1 MAQTSRTFDFPQ
13 LPQRT
18 RVVLL
23 FGAAIALLV
32 VYGTFV
38 LSYQNQRQ
46 AERRLET
53 QLFRYQSFVATTA
66 PTVEGVEELQS
77 QLSAAQVRL
86 ATSRAQLPAAGEQV
100 DVVQSV
106 VRAGRQHSVEI
117 TRLEIESETTTD
129 VVREQRYNLQAAGSL
144 ANVLAFSEA
153 LETEVLPS
161 SRLENASVRRMSG
174 DESGGNQQDRYMLTA
189 GLLVLTTQD
198 LVTVGQPTPDQA
210 ARAEQL
216 RTQYEQA
223 MAEQDYE
230 RALSLLT
237 RLSLVTSTDQD
248 ALLYD
253 THVEYGQS
261 LLEDGFLAR
270 AEEQFTLALAIR
282 PEGEEAIL
290 GLLQVS
296 EQQTQTPEP
305 GETVG
310 AGLPSRTPGSGELPA
325 TPTPTEFGRQPT
337 STLPPTQPPPPTNTR
352 GPTNTP
358 RPTQPLVPTNTPT
371 VTNTPAPTGTPNPY
385 KFGAEQPFYLPN
397 CGVTMVRGTVKTQ
410 TGQPLNGVTVRV
422 WWDGAGP
429 EQAYSRPSGTDPTK
443 PNGYWDVVLD
453 SGPKVGK
460 WYVTVV
466 DRDTGAALSETT
478 TVNTDV
484 GPCQPGGDGK
494 QVVIVDFVRFAGEIG
509 TPAPTSTATR
519 VPTNTRI
526 PSSTPTETSTPTV
539 TPTATRTPLTYR
551 CSDCP
556 QGIPDDITTPLESE
570 INVDEDVIIRK
581 VRVFVW
587 LTHEDINDIR
597 IELLAPNGER
607 FTLREEPDSGSDDT
621 ELRTR
626 YTIDS
631 DRIEDENAQGAW
643 TLILTDTK
651 PGREG
656 ELLDWN
662 LELFP

>member
-1 MAQTSRTFDFPQ
+1 MAQTSRTFDVPQ

-23 FGAAIALLV
+23 FGAAIVLLV
-32 VYGTFV
+32 VYGAFV
-38 LSYQNQRQ
+38 LAYQNQRQ
-46 AERRLET
+46 IERRLET

-86 ATSRAQLPAAGEQV
+86 ATARAQLPAAGEQV
-100 DVVQSV
+100 DVVQRV
-106 VRAGRQHSVEI
+106 VRAGRQHGVEI
-117 TRLEIESETTTD
+117 STFEIESETRSD
-129 VVREQRYNLQAAGSL
+129 VVREQRYNLQATGSL

-161 SRLENASVRRMSG
+161 SRLENASVRRMEG
-174 DESGGNQQDRYMLTA
+174 DQQQDRYRLTA
-189 GLLVLTTQD
+189 GLLLLTTQD
-198 LVTVGQPTPDQA
+198 VVTTGQPTPDQA

-216 RTQYEQA
+216 LAQYEEA

-237 RLSLVTSTDQD
+237 RLSLVSSMDQD

-253 THVEYGQS
+253 THIKYGQS
-261 LLEDGFLAR
+261 LLERGFLAR

-296 EQQTQTPEP
+296 EQQTETPEP
-305 GETVG
+305 DETTA
-310 AGLPSRTPGSGELPA
+310 AGQPTRTPGPGEPQA
-325 TPTPTEFGRQPT
+325 TPTPTEDGRQPT

-371 VTNTPAPTGTPNPY
+371 ITNTPAPTGTPNPY
-385 KFGAEQPFYLPN
+385 KFGAEDPFYLPN
-397 CGVTMVRGTVKTQ
+397 CGLTMVRGMIKTE

-429 EQAYSRPSGTDPTK
+429 EQVYSRPSGTDPTK
-443 PNGYWDVVLD
+443 PNGYWDVVLA

-466 DRDTGAALSETT
+466 DRETGAPLSETI

-484 GPCQPGGDGK
+484 GPCEPGGSGK
-494 QVVIVDFVRFAGEIG
+494 QVVIVDFVRFAGDIG
-509 TPAPTSTATR
+509 TPAPTSTATT
-519 VPTNTRI
+519 VPTNTPV
-526 PSSTPTETSTPTV
+526 PSGTPTETSTPTV
-539 TPTATRTPLTYR
+539 TPTPTQTPLTYR

-556 QGIPDDITTPLESE
+556 QDIPDDITIPLESE
-570 INVDEDVIIRK
+570 IEVDDDVVVRK
-581 VRVFVW
+581 VRINAWF
-587 LTHEDINDIR
+587 THEDINDVR

-621 ELRTR
+621 ELRQR
-626 YTIDS
+626 YTVDS
-631 DRIEDENAQGAW
+631 DRIEDENAQGTW

-651 PGREG
+651 PGKEG
-656 ELLDWN
+656 ELMDWN

>member
-1 MAQTSRTFDFPQ
+1 MEQTVRSFNFPS

-18 RVVLL
+18 RVLLL
-23 FGAAIALLV
+23 FGAAIVLLV
-32 VYGTFV
+32 LYGAFV
-38 LSYQNQRQ
+38 LSYQAQRQ

-53 QLFRYQSFVATTA
+53 QLFRYQSFVATSA
-66 PTVEGVEELQS
+66 PTAEGVEQLQS
-77 QLSAAQVRL
+77 QLSAAQIRL
-86 ATSRAQLPAAGEQV
+86 ATARAQLPASSEQV

-106 VRAGRQHSVEI
+106 VSAGRRHSVEI
-117 TRLEIESETTTD
+117 TTLVIEEESVSEG
-129 VVREQRYNLQAAGSL
+129 VREQHYTLEAAGSL
-144 ANVLAFSEA
+144 ANVMTFAEA

-161 SRLENASVRRMSG
+161 SRLQNASVTRLEVEASG
-174 DESGGNQQDRYMLTA
+174 STQQDRYVLSA
-189 GLLVLTTQD
+189 DLLVLTAQD
-198 LVTVGQPTPDQA
+198 VVSAGQPTPDQA
-210 ARAEQL
+210 ARADQL
-216 RTQYEQA
+216 LADYEDA
-223 MAEQDYE
+223 MAAQDYE

-237 RLSLVTSTDQD
+237 RLSLVTSVEQD

-253 THVEYGQS
+253 THIQYGQS
-261 LLEDGFLAR
+261 LLDSGFLAR

-296 EQQTQTPEP
+296 ERQTATPEP
-305 GETVG
+305 GETTI
-310 AGLPSRTPGSGELPA
+310 AGQPGRTPGPGEPQA
-325 TPTPTEFGRQPT
+325 TPTPTEGSRQPT

-371 VTNTPAPTGTPNPY
+371 AANTPTVTNTPNPY
-385 KFGAEQPFYLPN
+385 KFGAEQPVYLPN
-397 CGVTMVRGTVKTQ
+397 CGVTMVKGTVKTQ

-429 EQAYSRPSGTDPTK
+429 QQAYSRPSGTDPTQ

-466 DRDTGAALSETT
+466 DRDTGAPLSETI

-484 GPCQPGGDGK
+484 GPCQPGGSGK

-519 VPTNTRI
+519 VPTNTTI
-526 PSSTPTETSTPTV
+526 PSSTPTETSTATV
-539 TPTATRTPLTYR
+539 TPTATQTPLTYR

-556 QGIPDDITTPLESE
+556 QDIPDDITTPLENE
-570 INVDEDVIIRK
+570 IAVDADVFMRK
-581 VRVFVW
+581 ARVVVW
-587 LTHEDINDIR
+587 ITHEDINDVR

-607 FTLREEPDSGSDDT
+607 FMLREEPDSGSDDT

-626 YTIDS
+626 YTIDD
-631 DRIEDENAQGAW
+631 DRIEDESAQGSW

-651 PGREG
+651 PGKAG
-656 ELLDWN
+656 ELKDWN
-662 LELFP
+662 LEIFP